1 LKHRVEARLAKRAH
15 ACKAVGKP
23 HAEVSQIPLFPPF
36 EIFKKGD
43 EREIFGLLGVF
54 GAKKF
59 SMVL

>member
-1 LKHRVEARLAKRAH
+1 
-15 ACKAVGKP
+15 VGKP